1 MAQSATVVP
10 MNDLN
15 AINVS
20 KRNRIVPDPISGAS
34 LAQMDLSTST
44 DALDN
49 RYTMQTAINQNGF
62 GSKVKE
68 KSKWTKGNI
77 RIKYSG
83 YGEEYAINKIKHT
96 ENTLENKRFKNLRRG
111 RNDPGC
117 YIDPHTTFMKRW
129 DPYMTILLLYTALVT
144 PYEVAFLGSPASY
157 EERFADPLWIFNQ
170 IVNISFTV
178 DLGFNFFLA
187 YTDET
192 TGIMVNSSGAI
203 VKHYIGFWFW
213 IDLASIIPFDL
224 LAEIGQDPTATANP
238 GSLKTIRLVRLLRL
252 LKLIR
257 ILKASRIF
265 GRIQSRLGLSY
276 AELSLY
282 KFAVFL
288 IVLAHWLAVMWFMG
302 STLLSDEWLNWA
314 TNYGMYGD
322 VEDHWSHYTT
332 SIYWAFMTLTTI
344 GYGDVV
350 PVTDGERWVAVFAM
364 AVGGAFYAYMV
375 GAVCGIVSSMDI
387 AGIEYRQTMD
397 NLNSYL
403 DECDAP
409 PHLRFK
415 LREYFTASKE
425 QAKQKFYQAVIEQ
438 LSPGLKAELAGFVN
452 QDWIDKIYFLATGSS
467 EKSQNAFT
475 AAVAMR
481 LVGRTYPSTEYII
494 RMGDTTGQMYI
505 IQKGLVARMN
515 AVLST
520 GRHFGEDVVL
530 HNALRLYTVR
540 ALTFLSVYCLKR
552 EDLED
557 VLNSPDFMFQKKIV
571 RRATIKL
578 AMRNTFI
585 NFHNIVLKMRQWRR
599 HQQAGT
605 LEDDWKTQRDQYFRY
620 ISANAIYK
628 TLKERKGDKALE
640 LIGFDDSFWGTSNPA
655 NLRSTKPQ
663 TDEEGSTKAT
673 IRALRDQ
680 IDRLENQ
687 LEQKN

>member
-1 MAQSATVVP
+1 MSNSATVVP
-10 MNDLN
+10 MNNTNFN
-15 AINVS
+15 AEEAFKSNPSESQKHAIEDA
-20 KRNRIVPDPISGAS
+20 P
-34 LAQMDLSTST
+34 LTQMDLGNSSQM
-44 DALDN
+44 LDS
-49 RYTMQTAINQNGF
+49 RYTMQSAAYTSGQGKVQPKWRR
-62 GSKVKE
+62 GS
-68 KSKWTKGNI
+68 I

-83 YGEEYAINKIKHT
+83 YGEEYAIMKIKHS
-96 ENTLENKRFKNLRRG
+96 ENTSESKRFKNLRRK
-111 RNDPGC
+111 RSDPGC
-117 YIDPHTTFMKRW
+117 YIDPHTKFMKRW
-129 DPYMTILLLYTALVT
+129 DPYMTFLLLYTALVT
-144 PYEVAFLGSPASY
+144 PYEVGFLGSPSTY
-157 EERFADPLWIFNQ
+157 EERLQDPLWIFNQ
-170 IVNISFTV
+170 LVNISFAI
-178 DLGFNFFLA
+178 DLGFNLFLA
-187 YTDET
+187 YKDEA
-192 TGIMVNSSGAI
+192 TGIMVNSSSAI
-203 VKHYIGFWFW
+203 VKHYVSFWFW

-224 LAEIGQDPTATANP
+224 LTEINRDPNADA
-238 GSLKTIRLVRLLRL
+238 GSQNLKTIRLIRLLRL

-282 KFAVFL
+282 KFAIFL
-288 IVLAHWLAVMWFMG
+288 IVLAHWLAVLWFMG
-302 STLLSDEWLNWA
+302 STLFSDEWLNWA
-314 TNYGMYGD
+314 TNYGMYGEE
-322 VEDHWSHYTT
+322 EDHWTHYTV

-375 GAVCGIVSSMDI
+375 GAVCGIVSSMDV

-403 DECDAP
+403 VEVDAP
-409 PHLRFK
+409 PALRFK

-425 QAKQKFYQAVIEQ
+425 AAKQKFYQAVIEQ

-467 EKSQNAFT
+467 EKSQHNFT

-494 RMGDTTGQMYI
+494 RMGDTTGQMFI

-557 VLNSPDFMFQKKIV
+557 VLSSPDFMYQKKVV

-585 NFHNIVLKMRQWRR
+585 NFHNIVL
-599 HQQAGT
+599 
-605 LEDDWKTQRDQYFRY
+605 
-620 ISANAIYK
+620 
-628 TLKERKGDKALE
+628 
-640 LIGFDDSFWGTSNPA
+640 
-655 NLRSTKPQ
+655 
-663 TDEEGSTKAT
+663 
-673 IRALRDQ
+673 
-680 IDRLENQ
+680 
-687 LEQKN
+687 